1 MKWKMVYRPFVKQ
14 DLQKAIQYYKV
25 ISPNLAKDFLNR
37 VREAESY
44 ILQNPFGDD
53 VMYKQIRM
61 HNLKQFPYHLHFFI
75 DDKNIKVVVL
85 AIAFSKRGNLD
96 FSDR

>member
-1 MKWKMVYRPFVKQ
+1 MVYRPFVKQ
-14 DLQKAIQYYKV
+14 DLQKAIHYYKV

-37 VREAESY
+37 VREAENY
-44 ILQNPFGDD
+44 ILQNPYGDD

-61 HNLKQFPYHLHFFI
+61 HNLKQFPYHIHFFV
-75 DDKNIKVVVL
+75 DDENKKVVIL
-85 AIAFSKRGNLD
+85 AIAFSKRENLN